1 MVEGPGELLSAKAF
15 AVKHIRALIYNG
27 DFEEDGKLSIAA
39 LSEQLGVSRTPIRD
53 ALWQLAGEG
62 LVTVSPRV
70 GAFVRQVTPAEAKDI
85 YGLKAAIE
93 PLMAG
98 WAAER
103 ADEGRRVAYREK
115 ARELVELAE
124 SGDVKK
130 YIGCLEERRAILLDM
145 ADSKPLAET
154 LSVIDGRVR
163 LLRLRNLSQ
172 KGQLGVSA
180 AQHMAVADAI
190 AAGDVEGA
198 TGAMREHM
206 LDALRRVMRLT
217 ERHPGEGDYWLSPDP
232 GGT

>member
-15 AVKHIRALIYNG
+15 AVKHIRALIHNG
-27 DFEEDGKLSIAA
+27 EFDEDGKLSIAA
-39 LSEQLGVSRTPIRD
+39 LSEQLGVSRTPVRD

-115 ARELVELAE
+115 VQELVEIAE
-124 SGDVKK
+124 TDNVEK
-130 YIGCLEERRAILLDM
+130 YI
-145 ADSKPLAET
+145 
-154 LSVIDGRVR
+154 
-163 LLRLRNLSQ
+163 
-172 KGQLGVSA
+172 
-180 AQHMAVADAI
+180 
-190 AAGDVEGA
+190 
-198 TGAMREHM
+198 
-206 LDALRRVMRLT
+206 
-217 ERHPGEGDYWLSPDP
+217 
-232 GGT
+232 